1 MAEKI
6 DPSNWISQVDAADLR
21 GVTRQAISQLVQKGR
36 FRTIEVAGRTLV
48 HREDVIRYEPDKG
61 GRPPLNDS
69 DEEADAQSS
78 DNNA

>member
-1 MAEKI
+1 MI
-6 DPSNWISQVDAADLR
+6 DPSNWISQSKAAELR

-36 FRTIEVAGRTLV
+36 FRTTEVAGRTLV
-48 HREDVIRYEPDKG
+48 HREDVIHYEPAKG

-78 DNNA
+78 GNDA